1 MAFALYSRQLVKIS
15 MWDLQLT
22 ASSPALSL
30 SSLIDFSIACIP
42 SLTSSTFSLATA
54 VHHVPFSDQGPLSC
68 TSSPSKS
75 PVLKNEALPSG
86 CRTTLVP
93 LEEEA
98 VGLISDVRPFCR
110 CGWGTW
116 TNDEFEA
123 DAVVVPSFDDDDPGA
138 LAFA

>member
-1 MAFALYSRQLVKIS
+1 M
-15 MWDLQLT
+15 
-22 ASSPALSL
+22 
-30 SSLIDFSIACIP
+30 P
-42 SLTSSTFSLATA
+42 SLTSSLFSLATA

-75 PVLKNEALPSG
+75 PVLKNEALPSA

-98 VGLISDVRPFCR
+98 VGAISDVLPFCR
-110 CGWGTW
+110 WGCGTW

-123 DAVVVPSFDDDDPGA
+123 EVVAVPSFDDDDPGA
-138 LAFA
+138 LAPA